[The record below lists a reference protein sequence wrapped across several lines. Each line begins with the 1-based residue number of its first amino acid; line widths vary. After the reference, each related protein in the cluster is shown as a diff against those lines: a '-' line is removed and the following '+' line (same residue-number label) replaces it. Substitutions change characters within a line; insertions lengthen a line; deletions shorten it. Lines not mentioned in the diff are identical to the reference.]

1 MEVPPG
7 SLRRSR
13 VEKWLHGR
21 ENQLHVAAR
30 RKKYLPKGD
39 VTLVNLQ
46 RQLATPIRNACFSH
60 ELADMLHCL
69 LNRFQKLPTRCSTAN
84 IAKKKSSATGCY
96 ASRTIFRATSYHC
109 KLALQVDQCNITFS
123 NEAAAENWVH
133 HLFDRLHNRALWTDN
148 KITPANVSLNDRLFT
163 LNPITVGMW
172 ARLLSM
178 DYLKGTSKLIVIPYK
193 HSRFPAVTNK
203 IADVSSVSRW
213 RSYNTFFFHPQVRKY
228 SSREMYKCG

>member
-1 MEVPPG
+1 M
-7 SLRRSR
+7 
-13 VEKWLHGR
+13 LHWSTC
-21 ENQLHVAAR
+21 NA
-30 RKKYLPKGD
+30 
-39 VTLVNLQ
+39 NLQ
-46 RQLATPIRNACFSH
+46 RRFATHVFLTNLQTCYTVYWIAFKN
-60 ELADMLHCL
+60 
-69 LNRFQKLPTRCSTAN
+69 FQRAAALQISQ
-84 IAKKKSSATGCY
+84 KKKSSATGCY

-203 IADVSSVSRW
+203 IVDVSSVSRW
-213 RSYNTFFFHPQVRKY
+213 RSYNTFFFHPQVRKVFFK
-228 SSREMYKCG
+228 RNV